1 MADDLEVFYC
11 ESCWEMLPYI
21 GCAHN
26 CPGDWLGNNDEFRV
40 FAKKRGSSR
49 FLEEYRLR
57 NQVLEV
63 LPNVPGQEY
72 DLILRGEGDEA
83 YHIRQEGEVVPEG
96 VEVLRVREILP
107 GQYERIDQ

>member
-1 MADDLEVFYC
+1 
-11 ESCWEMLPYI
+11 MLPYI

-26 CPGDWLGNNDEFRV
+26 CPGDWLGNNDHEEEGFCEEEG
-40 FAKKRGSSR
+40 FLER

-57 NQVLEV
+57 KQALEV
-63 LPNVPGQEY
+63 LPNLPGKEY

-96 VEVLRVREILP
+96 VEVLRVIEVLP